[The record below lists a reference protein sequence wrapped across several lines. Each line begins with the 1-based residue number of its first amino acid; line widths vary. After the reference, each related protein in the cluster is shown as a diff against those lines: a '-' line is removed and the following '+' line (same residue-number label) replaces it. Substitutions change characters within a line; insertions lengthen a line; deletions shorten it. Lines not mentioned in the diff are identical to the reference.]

1 MPEDADP
8 AEVARAVAAV
18 VASPHGRR
26 PFRVVVD
33 PAQDGA
39 AVSYAVID
47 RVREQFLDRI
57 GFAELR
63 RPAGTGRGEHR
74 ARRHWACLSGVWA
87 RAACRGAQASP

>member
-8 AEVARAVAAV
+8 SEVARAVAAV

-33 PAQDGA
+33 PAEDGA

-63 RPAGTGRGEHR
+63 RPAGIGRGEI
-74 ARRHWACLSGVWA
+74 G
-87 RAACRGAQASP
+87 RGDIGRGGTAPA